1 MLKNTKVL
9 TTIALLTALY
19 VALSYVAIDLRFMK
33 LSLAGLPV
41 CIGGLLM
48 GGLPGFF
55 IGFLGAFI
63 EQLLRYGLGVT
74 TLLWVVPVAVR
85 GLVVGLFAK
94 KKNFIMNTFEM
105 GFILVLSA
113 IVLTGLNTISL
124 YIDSKLYHYYTFQTI
139 FGMVGIRILTGIAT
153 SIIYL
158 IVIPVIVKEMRRF
171 LGESLR

>member
-1 MLKNTKVL
+1 MFKNTKVL

-19 VALSYVAIDLRFMK
+19 VALSYVAIDLKVMK

-41 CIGGLLM
+41 CIGGLLL
-48 GGLPGFF
+48 GGIPGFT

-85 GLVVGLFAK
+85 GLVVGLYAK

-105 GFILVLSA
+105 GFILILSA
-113 IVLTGLNTISL
+113 IILTGLNTVSL

-153 SIIYL
+153 SVIYL
-158 IVIPVIVKEMRRF
+158 VVIPVIVKEMKKVI
-171 LGESLR
+171 E